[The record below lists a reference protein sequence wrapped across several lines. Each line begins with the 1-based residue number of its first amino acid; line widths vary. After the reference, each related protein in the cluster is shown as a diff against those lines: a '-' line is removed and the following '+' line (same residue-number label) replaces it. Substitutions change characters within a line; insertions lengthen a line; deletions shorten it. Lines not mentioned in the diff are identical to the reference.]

1 MPHQIFS
8 LPAAA
13 AYLQLPQE
21 ELKHLVKQDAVPH
34 HKRGSGVFFVNKE
47 ITEWASRRIL
57 TLHGRPLA
65 EQNKQMI
72 PQGRLS
78 DFCKPQWCAD
88 FAPRTAKGALRDIA
102 ALAGKTELLYDESDL
117 FRQLAER
124 EEQASTA
131 LAGGAALLHPA
142 NHDPYLIAESFFL
155 FARSQSSVF
164 FGAPDNNPTRLFFL
178 LCFQE
183 VPRHLRVL
191 ARLCRILQDSD
202 VAERML
208 TAETPA
214 EAFRLLIEEENKSF
228 PLVENGQ

>member
-34 HKRGSGVFFVNKE
+34 HKRGSDVFFVNRE
-47 ITEWASRRIL
+47 IIGWASRRIL

-65 EQNKQMI
+65 DQNKQM
-72 PQGRLS
+72 PAQGRLV
-78 DFCKPQWCAD
+78 DFCKPEWCAD
-88 FAPRTAKGALRDIA
+88 FGPRTAKGALRDIA
-102 ALAGKTELLYDESDL
+102 TVANRTELLYDESDL

-142 NHDPYLIAESFFL
+142 NHDPYLIAESFFV
-155 FARSQSSVF
+155 FARAQSPVF
-164 FGAPDNNPTRLFFL
+164 FGAPDNSPTRLFFL
-178 LCFQE
+178 LCFQDI
-183 VPRHLRVL
+183 PRHLRVL

-208 TAETPA
+208 AAETPS
-214 EAFRLLIEEENKSF
+214 EAFGILVAEDDKCF
-228 PLVENGQ
+228 PLTENGQ